1 MKNKNLFALSP
12 ALIIENFRMYWY
24 IPVLSL
30 VLYFFGGIFPII
42 VDYDNLYKI
51 SSTISNNF
59 QNLSWVFVPLLI
71 FVPLVSACVM
81 MSFVHKQNRAFA
93 LHSQPYS
100 KSRLFNTQIL
110 TGWLMCVLP
119 LLVMCVLYLLLMKDV
134 QPDTSSSLYR
144 VSDYSLAVENVY
156 TAKAVLGWLGDSV
169 VIVTFFY
176 GMFVFAGSLVGTG
189 VMQLLISGV
198 FFMIV
203 PATLFIINEF
213 CAAFLL
219 GYVGMGDFMQN
230 LMLEANPIIRKLS
243 YWNEGAGIALE
254 MKYLAAA
261 IVLLILARFAYG
273 RARLEKVGDSMIFR
287 LTEEIITYLITF
299 VGMTAFGWI
308 LYGITDSKK
317 SMLILGMAVGALVT
331 FLIVKIV
338 IAKSIKVFSRQNL
351 ISLCLYLLIAALF
364 TAFTV
369 FDLSGFS
376 KRLPE
381 EDRIE
386 SVTLSNSTFWY
397 ATSSTYMYSGGGY
410 DLRQSPVI
418 STDPEVISAMYEL
431 EKYIVEN
438 DIFTS
443 LQTTIEDS
451 SSDEPEPI
459 RESVTFEYKMK
470 NGSNFRREYYFNLDE
485 ESKALINR
493 VVASEDWKSYF
504 TGADKINLSG
514 FESATAETYSL
525 SADYYEDENDQKKIS
540 INREDVEKIVTARDE
555 DFKKMSFYDMCELL
569 DSRTSHELFGVSVC
583 VNLKTPVSDAKSL
596 RGIRAQQSDTL
607 TIAFDVTKED
617 ENTLA
622 VLKEIGIEYQE

>member
-243 YWNEGAGIALE
+243 YWNEGAGLALD

-369 FDLSGFS
+369 FDLGGFS
-376 KRLPE
+376 RRLPE

-397 ATSSTYMYSGGGY
+397 ATSSTYMYGGGGY

-470 NGSNFRREYYFNLDE
+470 NGSNFRRGYYFNLDE

-514 FESATAETYSL
+514 FESATLETYSL
-525 SADYYEDENDQKKIS
+525 SADYYEDENDQKKIPLG
-540 INREDVEKIVTARDE
+540 REDVEKIVTARDE

-569 DSRTSHELFGVSVC
+569 DNRTSHELFGVSVC

-622 VLKEIGIEYQE
+622 VLAEIGVI

>member
-1 MKNKNLFALSP
+1 MKNENLFALSP

-243 YWNEGAGIALE
+243 YWNEGAGLALE

-273 RARLEKVGDSMIFR
+273 RAKLEKVGDSMIFR

-299 VGMTAFGWI
+299 IGMTAFGWI

-369 FDLSGFS
+369 FDLGGFS
-376 KRLPE
+376 RRLPD

-514 FESATAETYSL
+514 FESATAEIYSL

-569 DSRTSHELFGVSVC
+569 DNRTSHELFGVSVC

-596 RGIRAQQSDTL
+596 RGIRAHESDTL

-622 VLKEIGIEYQE
+622 VLAEIGVI

>member
-351 ISLCLYLLIAALF
+351 ISLCLYLLIAVLF

-369 FDLSGFS
+369 FDLGGFS

-397 ATSSTYMYSGGGY
+397 ATSSTYMYGASGY

-470 NGSNFRREYYFNLDE
+470 NGSNFRRGYYFNLDE

-514 FESATAETYSL
+514 FESATLETYSL

-569 DSRTSHELFGVSVC
+569 DNRTSHELFGVSVC
-583 VNLKTPVSDAKSL
+583 ANLKTPVSDAKKL

-622 VLKEIGIEYQE
+622 VLAEIGVI

>member
-243 YWNEGAGIALE
+243 YWNEGAGLALE

-369 FDLSGFS
+369 FDLGGFS

-381 EDRIE
+381 EDGIE

-397 ATSSTYMYSGGGY
+397 ATSSTYMYGKGGY

-514 FESATAETYSL
+514 FESATLETYSL

-569 DSRTSHELFGVSVC
+569 DNRTSHELFGVSVC

-622 VLKEIGIEYQE
+622 VLAEIGVI

>member
-243 YWNEGAGIALE
+243 YWNEGAGLALE

-369 FDLSGFS
+369 FDLGGFS

-381 EDRIE
+381 EDGIE

-397 ATSSTYMYSGGGY
+397 ATSSTYMYGKGGY

-485 ESKALINR
+485 KSKAMINR

-569 DSRTSHELFGVSVC
+569 DNRTSHELFGVSVC
-583 VNLKTPVSDAKSL
+583 VNLKTPVSDAKKL

-622 VLKEIGIEYQE
+622 VLAEIGVI

>member
-243 YWNEGAGIALE
+243 YWNEGAGLALE

-369 FDLSGFS
+369 FDLGGFS

-397 ATSSTYMYSGGGY
+397 ATSSTYMYGGGGY

-470 NGSNFRREYYFNLDE
+470 NGSNFRRGYYFNLDE

-514 FESATAETYSL
+514 FESATLETYSL

-569 DSRTSHELFGVSVC
+569 DNRTSHELFGVSVC
-583 VNLKTPVSDAKSL
+583 ANLKTPVSDAKKL

-622 VLKEIGIEYQE
+622 VLAEIGVI

>member
-1 MKNKNLFALSP
+1 MKNENLFALSP

-287 LTEEIITYLITF
+287 ITEEIITYLITF

-369 FDLSGFS
+369 FDLGGFS
-376 KRLPE
+376 RRLPD

-514 FESATAETYSL
+514 FESATAEIYSL

-569 DSRTSHELFGVSVC
+569 DNRTSHELFGVSVC

-596 RGIRAQQSDTL
+596 RGIRAHESDTL

-622 VLKEIGIEYQE
+622 VLAEIGVI